1 MEIDLAT
8 AEAPKEAVRSQVC
21 VIGAG
26 IAGLIL
32 ARKLALAG
40 IDVVV
45 LEAGGHSIEACGQR
59 LFAAAELKGQAHVGT
74 VEGRFR
80 AFGGTSLRWGGQ
92 VLSMA
97 GDGAGAWP
105 VGAEELK
112 PFVVEAERL
121 LEVGELPF
129 EAAGFFEAIRVPLP
143 AMLAELCGVDARVSK
158 WMAFPRRNLA
168 PTLGKDLLERARVY
182 LHAQVVELLLARQGA
197 RLEAVIVRTPAG
209 AMIRF
214 EADEVV
220 LAAGTVETSRLLLA
234 SRSVAAE
241 GVGNAHDQV
250 GRSFHDHV
258 TVQVA
263 TLMGAA
269 RARVVSE
276 LRPWV
281 FFAGGAGDVRGG
293 TLHSVKLEAS
303 RELRE
308 RLRLNPI
315 LAHIAIVEPEG
326 SGIAVV
332 REMLTSLQRGEFG
345 KALTTHALKIP
356 EAMLDGARLV
366 LGAKL
371 RHRRFISD
379 GAVLKLQFN
388 LAQDV
393 PSCSRITVGDEMDAY
408 GLPQVVV
415 DWRVS
420 EQEIGTMRRYAAHL
434 KEQFAAMGLTGV
446 QWVPGMFVEDGLLA
460 GLEDARHAMGGACMG
475 SDPRTSVV
483 DAEMR
488 VHGMGNLSIAS
499 AATFPDGSAQLPTL
513 TMMALALRLADSV
526 AARLGQQIHS

>member
-8 AEAPKEAVRSQVC
+8 VEAPKEAVRSQVC
-21 VIGAG
+21 VVGAG
-26 IAGLIL
+26 IAGLVL

-45 LEAGGHSIEACGQR
+45 LEAGGHSIEAGGQR
-59 LFAAAELKGQAHVGT
+59 LFAAAELMGQEHVGT
-74 VEGRFR
+74 TEGRFR
-80 AFGGTSLRWGGQ
+80 VFGGTSLRWGGQ
-92 VLSMA
+92 VLAMSE
-97 GDGAGAWP
+97 DGPEAWP
-105 VGAEELK
+105 VGAEELR
-112 PFVVEAERL
+112 PFVAEAEGL
-121 LEVGELPF
+121 LEVGKLPF
-129 EAAGFFEAIRVPLP
+129 EAGEFFEAIGSPLP
-143 AMLAELCGVDARVSK
+143 AMLKELSGVDARVSK

-168 PTLGKDLLERARVY
+168 PSLGKDLMVRARVY
-182 LHAQVVELLLARQGA
+182 LHAPVVELLLARDGA
-197 RLEAVIVRTPAG
+197 RIQAVLVRTPAG
-209 AMIRF
+209 KPVRF

-220 LAAGTVETSRLLLA
+220 VAAGTVETSRLLLA

-250 GRSFHDHV
+250 GRNFHDHV
-258 TVQVA
+258 TLPAA
-263 TLMGAA
+263 TLTGVA

-281 FFAGGAGDVRGG
+281 FFAGGMGDVRGG

-303 RELRE
+303 RKLRE
-308 RLRLNPI
+308 RLGLNPI

-332 REMLTSLQRGEFG
+332 REMLTSLQRGEFS
-345 KALTTHALKIP
+345 KVLTTHALKIP
-356 EAMLDGARLV
+356 GAMLDGARLV

-388 LAQDV
+388 VAQDW
-393 PSCSRITVGDEMDAY
+393 PSGSRIALGDERDEM
-408 GLPQVVV
+408 GMPEVVV

-420 EQEIGTMRRYAAHL
+420 EQEVGTMRRYAGHL
-434 KEQFAAMGLTGV
+434 KEQFEAMGLTGV
-446 QWVPGMFVEDGLLA
+446 EWAPGMLDDGALE

-475 SDPRTSVV
+475 ADPRTSVV

-488 VHGMGNLSIAS
+488 VHGVENLSIAS
-499 AATFPDGSAQLPTL
+499 AAVFPDGSAQLPTL
-513 TMMALALRLADSV
+513 TMMALALRLSE
-526 AARLGQQIHS
+526 RLAGRLA